1 MVKCTT
7 CRKEKD
13 VSNFTKGEKVLTKCV
28 DCRNQ
33 AKKWRDN
40 NKERISLYNKST
52 VDKRNNEKETCS
64 RVYAKKLKEE
74 VWTEYKTQLE
84 AAKTLQLQKTNVNK
98 VIKGH
103 LKSTG
108 GYEFKIETVTAQ
120 KIEIPSWEQIKKDND
135 FDDNVK
141 GQPSKRRILHEE
153 NDNVMGKCC
162 CTCKEWNAL
171 TNFNKAENHWDKL
184 RNECKDCLTGWR
196 KNNRKTIQATNTK
209 YEKNRKLTDPEFKLT
224 KTLRSRLGS
233 AIKSTKAVKSNST
246 MKLTGCELTFL
257 KEYLEAKFTE
267 GMTWENHGTW
277 HIDHIRPCCSFDLTT
292 EEGQKTCFH
301 YTNLQPLWAHD
312 NLSKGGAYREEEIE
326 DVNNN

>member
-13 VSNFTKGEKVLTKCV
+13 VSNFTKGEKVLTKCI

-33 AKKWRDN
+33 AKEWRDN
-40 NKERISLYNKST
+40 NKERISLYNKLT

-64 RVYAKKLKEE
+64 MVYAKKPNEE

-84 AAKTLQLQKTNVNK
+84 AANALQLRTSNINK

-103 LKSTG
+103 LKTTG

-120 KIEIPSWEQIKKDND
+120 KVDIPSWEQIKKDNG

-141 GQPSKRRILHEE
+141 GQPSKQRILHEE
-153 NDNVMGKCC
+153 KDNIMGKCC

-184 RNECKDCLTGWR
+184 RNECKECLTMWR
-196 KNNRKTIQATNTK
+196 KNNRKQLTEKQLI
-209 YEKNRKLTDPEFKLT
+209 YERNRRATDPAFKLER
-224 KTLRSRLGS
+224 TLRNRLYH
-233 AIKSTKAVKSNST
+233 AFKNQKVDKKCRTKE
-246 MKLTGCELTFL
+246 LTGCDISFL
-257 KEYLEAKFTE
+257 KGYLEAKFTE
-267 GMTWENHGTW
+267 GMSWENHGDW
-277 HIDHIRPCCSFDLTT
+277 HVDHIRPCCSYDLTL
-292 EEGQKTCFH
+292 EEEQKKCFH
-301 YTNLQPLWAHD
+301 YTNLQPLWAEE
-312 NLSKGGAYREEEIE
+312 NLSKGGAYVEEEINE
-326 DVNNN
+326 VNNI